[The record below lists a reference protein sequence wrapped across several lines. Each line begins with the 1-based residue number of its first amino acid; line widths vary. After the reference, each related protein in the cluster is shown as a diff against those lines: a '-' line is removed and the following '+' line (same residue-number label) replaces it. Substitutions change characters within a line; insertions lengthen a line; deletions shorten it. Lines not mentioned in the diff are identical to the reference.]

1 MRHTRPGGP
10 GSADRAPGP
19 GIETRAAVRAAS
31 SQAGTVQGPQG
42 LPPVKGPLG
51 RAQPAALQGTTR
63 KTRRRRARL
72 PSRGRGK
79 LFESR
84 AGPRYLEPRAG
95 HAFTRQLRQSTNLNQ
110 ANPGRAPRH
119 GRTRPQHSGLK
130 QTSLTR
136 ITTARCNSG
145 QAQSV
150 KFEPLLPSN
159 VTHPG
164 RAGAAE
170 Y

>member
-10 GSADRAPGP
+10 GSADRASGP

-31 SQAGTVQGPQG
+31 SQAGTVQGPRG

-72 PSRGRGK
+72 PSRGRGE
-79 LFESR
+79 LFGPR
-84 AGPRYLEPRAG
+84 AGPRYHEPRAG
-95 HAFTRQLRQSTNLNQ
+95 HAFTRQLRQSTK
-110 ANPGRAPRH
+110 PGPGPAARQDATTTLRA
-119 GRTRPQHSGLK
+119 Q

-150 KFEPLLPSN
+150 KFEPPLPSN
-159 VTHPG
+159 VTRPA